1 MSGSMDDMGV
11 YVNFA
16 VVDATASLLLL
27 LLLSAEEDSRD
38 VELSDLI
45 MVAA

>member
-1 MSGSMDDMGV
+1 MDDMGV

-27 LLLSAEEDSRD
+27 SADDSRD

-45 MVAA
+45 IVEA